1 LLQQVLSV
9 PNLDCVETVDSVK
22 LATALDKA
30 AAAAGRAALLSILVQ
45 VNTSGEESTSFGTTC
60 AASVLIDA
68 EACLQTLTISFVSLA
83 CSLAHASAVV
93 VCVCVV
99 CAGRRQERC

>member
-30 AAAAGRAALLSILVQ
+30 AAAAGRASLLSILVQ
-45 VNTSGEESTSFGTTC
+45 VNTSGEESTSL
-60 AASVLIDA
+60 AS
-68 EACLQTLTISFVSLA
+68 
-83 CSLAHASAVV
+83 HA
-93 VCVCVV
+93 
-99 CAGRRQERC
+99 QLLF